1 MNRSA
6 AILSILVFLAT
17 PWAAGCTTYIQTQ
30 PYATEVATSTQ
41 QRASSPFAAVPL
53 LGELTRTVVYG
64 EIWER
69 SQLSKRDRSL
79 ITIAALQALYR
90 DQLRGHLNRGLE
102 NGLTQEEI
110 QEVIVHVSFYTG
122 WPTGVNASR
131 MAGDVFRERDLP
143 ASPPASPWVESGDSQ

>member
-1 MNRSA
+1 M
-6 AILSILVFLAT
+6 
-17 PWAAGCTTYIQTQ
+17 
-30 PYATEVATSTQ
+30 
-41 QRASSPFAAVPL
+41 
-53 LGELTRTVVYG
+53 LGELTSTVVYG

-79 ITIAALQALYR
+79 VTIAALQALYR

-131 MAGDVFRERDLP
+131 MAGEVFRERGLDCP
-143 ASPPASPWVESGDSQ
+143 RARIFVSVAPHGQRISAATDSVP